1 MALWRF
7 LLVFAL
13 AFGSVLPH
21 CAVSA
26 PVSTAAHHVRMA
38 HDQHQ
43 PSKHDQHQ
51 PSKAHVSDACIG
63 CATPV
68 RFALAAPVA
77 PMMATSRY
85 VVVQST
91 LTTRV
96 TALDPPPPR
105 RKA

>member
-1 MALWRF
+1 MVLWRF
-7 LLVFAL
+7 LLVFVL

-21 CAVSA
+21 CAGAA
-26 PVSTAAHHVRMA
+26 PVSTTAHHVGMA
-38 HDQHQ
+38 
-43 PSKHDQHQ
+43 HDQHQ

-91 LTTRV
+91 LTTRI

-105 RKA
+105 SKA

>member
-1 MALWRF
+1 MGMALWRF

-21 CAVSA
+21 CAVA
-26 PVSTAAHHVRMA
+26 TPVTATHHAGMT
-38 HDQHQ
+38 HE
-43 PSKHDQHQ
+43 QHQ

-77 PMMATSRY
+77 PMVATSRY
-85 VVVQST
+85 AVVQST
-91 LTTRV
+91 LTTRI

-105 RKA
+105 IEA

>member
-7 LLVFAL
+7 VLLFAL

-21 CAVSA
+21 CAAAA
-26 PVSTAAHHVRMA
+26 PVSTAAPQHVGMA

-43 PSKHDQHQ
+43 PSKV
-51 PSKAHVSDACIG
+51 HVSDACIG

-68 RFALAAPVA
+68 RFALAAPVP
-77 PMMATSRY
+77 PMIATSRY

-91 LTTRV
+91 LATRM

-105 RKA
+105 FEA